1 MTGPYDPNEQW
12 RGAGSGDAEK
22 KASPDPTQAFPPAS
36 DSGQQA
42 YGQPTSGQQPYG
54 QPTPGQQPYG
64 QQPYGQP
71 QYGQTGYGQQP
82 YGQPQQQY
90 GQPAYGQG
98 QQPYGQPAYG
108 QPGYPQQGYGE
119 QPPQQYG
126 YPQGNQQWN
135 ASGAPQQPAKK
146 SKAPLFIIVGLVA
159 LVAIIAAVVGL
170 TGVVGGDTLDNSA
183 AEAGVQKIVTDSY
196 GATDVTDV
204 SCPSGQKVESGK
216 SFTCS
221 LSVDGQAREVT
232 VKFTDD
238 SGTYEVSRP
247 Q

>member
-12 RGAGSGDAEK
+12 RGAGSGDADK
-22 KASPDPTQAFPPAS
+22 QASPDPTQAFPPAS
-36 DSGQQA
+36 D
-42 YGQPTSGQQPYG
+42 TGQQPYG
-54 QPTPGQQPYG
+54 QPAYG
-64 QQPYGQP
+64 QQPYSQPQPQP
-71 QYGQTGYGQQP
+71 QYGQPGYGQQP
-82 YGQPQQQY
+82 YGQPPQQY
-90 GQPAYGQG
+90 GQPAYG

-108 QPGYPQQGYGE
+108 QPGYAQPGYGQ

-135 ASGAPQQPAKK
+135 ASGAPQPPKK
-146 SKAPLFIIVGLVA
+146 SKAPLFIIIGLVA
-159 LVAIIAAVVGL
+159 LIAIVAAVLGL
-170 TGVVGGDTLDNSA
+170 TGVVGGDTLDNAA
-183 AEAGVQKIVTDSY
+183 AEAGVEKIVTESY

-204 SCPSGQKVESGK
+204 SCPSGQKVESDK
-216 SFTCS
+216 EFTCS